1 VSLCGEP
8 CLSCQPR
15 GHRLGCSHI
24 DQPTCTVV
32 IPTFNERE
40 TLPPLVNQLMAI
52 PGVRVLVVDD
62 ASPDGT
68 GEIANGLASAF
79 PGRVDVLHRA
89 GRGGLGSAYIE
100 GMQRALTH
108 GSALIAQMD
117 ADLSHDVR
125 YLPELIAAAA
135 DADLVIGSR
144 YVPGGGVAN
153 WSFLRELLSRF
164 ANLYV
169 RWITGLP
176 VKDGTAGYRCWRRET
191 LMQLPLPKLVSN
203 GYAFQV
209 EMAWETYQR
218 RLRIKEVPIVFV
230 ERHHGRSKLNW
241 FVVFESMLVPW
252 KLRRR

>member
-1 VSLCGEP
+1 VCHTDSG
-8 CLSCQPR
+8 
-15 GHRLGCSHI
+15 GF
-24 DQPTCTVV
+24 PTCTVV

-40 TLPPLVNQLMAI
+40 TLPSLVNQLMAI
-52 PGVRVLVVDD
+52 RGVRVLVVDD

-68 GEIANGLASAF
+68 GQIADSLGSAF
-79 PGRVDVLHRA
+79 PGRVDVLHRP
-89 GRGGLGSAYIE
+89 GRGGLGSAYVE

-108 GSALIAQMD
+108 GTALVAQMD

-125 YLPELIAAAA
+125 YLPDLIAATAH
-135 DADLVIGSR
+135 ADLAIGSR
-144 YVPGGGVAN
+144 YVPRGGVSN
-153 WSFLRELLSRF
+153 WSLVRELLSRF

-176 VKDGTAGYRCWRRET
+176 VMDGTAGYRCWRRET

-209 EMAWETYQR
+209 EMAWETFQR
-218 RLRIKEVPIVFV
+218 RLRITEVPIVFV

-241 FVVFESMLVPW
+241 FVVFESMLLPW
-252 KLRRR
+252 RLRRRRVQEAH

>member
-1 VSLCGEP
+1 MPHDSASP
-8 CLSCQPR
+8 Q
-15 GHRLGCSHI
+15 
-24 DQPTCTVV
+24 TCTVV

-68 GEIANGLASAF
+68 GEIANGLGSAF
-79 PGRVDVLHRA
+79 PGRVDVLHRP
-89 GRGGLGSAYIE
+89 GRGGLGSAYVD

-108 GSALIAQMD
+108 GTGLIAQMD

-125 YLPELIAAAA
+125 YLPDLMAATAH
-135 DADLVIGSR
+135 ADLAIGSR
-144 YVPGGGVAN
+144 YVPGGGVSN
-153 WSFLRELLSRF
+153 WSFTRELLSRF

-191 LMQLPLPKLVSN
+191 LLQLPLPTLVSN

-209 EMAWETYQR
+209 EMAWETYRR
-218 RLRIKEVPIVFV
+218 RLRITEVPIVFV
-230 ERHHGRSKLNW
+230 ERRHGRSKLNW
-241 FVVFESMLVPW
+241 FVVFESMLLPW
-252 KLRRR
+252 KLRRRGRTTGPSNHR